1 MTFLPDELET
11 SRPRSRIP
19 DVIFVATPEYMV
31 PVILAT
37 ARLSSNDVVYDLG
50 CGDGRLV
57 VEAAKQY
64 GARGIGVDID
74 PIRVADARANAE
86 RAGVSALTTF
96 VETDLF
102 EISVT
107 PATVV
112 MLYLIPSLNRRL
124 RPKLLHELTPGA
136 RVLSH
141 GFDMEDWVP
150 DETVDFAGRLVYRW
164 NIPDSDEP

>member
-11 SRPRSRIP
+11 SRQGSRIP

-74 PIRVADARANAE
+74 PLRVADARANAE

-96 VETDLF
+96 AEADMF

-141 GFDMEDWVP
+141 GFDMEDWLP
-150 DETVDFAGRLVYRW
+150 AETVDFAGRLVYRW
-164 NIPDSDEP
+164 NIPESDEP

>member
-1 MTFLPDELET
+1 MTFFPDELET
-11 SRPRSRIP
+11 SRQGSRIP
-19 DVIFVATPEYMV
+19 DVIFIATPEYMV

-64 GARGIGVDID
+64 GTRGIGVDID

-96 VETDLF
+96 VEADLF

-136 RVLSH
+136 RVVSH

-164 NIPDSDEP
+164 NIPENDEP

>member
-11 SRPRSRIP
+11 SRQGSRIP
-19 DVIFVATPEYMV
+19 DVIFVATPEYIV
-31 PVILAT
+31 PVILAA

-86 RAGVSALTTF
+86 RAGVGALTTF
-96 VETDLF
+96 VEADMF

-141 GFDMEDWVP
+141 GFDMEDWLP
-150 DETVDFAGRLVYRW
+150 AETVDFAGRLVYRW
-164 NIPDSDEP
+164 NIPESDEP